1 MMMKKTSS
9 LLIGLFVACTWFP
22 VQQASAA
29 LFEDD
34 EARRHILDM
43 RAKMKEIA
51 QEKADKASLLAVAN
65 QNEAL
70 REEIARLRGQIEVL
84 TNQVATLESRQKDFY
99 LDLDTRLKK
108 LEPQQVT
115 VDGKEVTVEADEGQ
129 SFGRAE
135 ELFAAADYKG
145 AVSAYSDFLKRFPK
159 SHLLA
164 KAQYQLGNAYYML
177 GDYRNALKNQSAVV
191 RRYPK
196 NPVTP
201 DAMLN
206 MASCQIGLK
215 DIASAKKTLSEL
227 VRKYPRSEAA
237 KGAKERL
244 AQLG

>member
-1 MMMKKTSS
+1 MKRQSR
-9 LLIGLFVACTWFP
+9 LLIALLVACTWFP
-22 VQQASAA
+22 VHEAGAA

-43 RAKMKEIA
+43 RAKMKEVEE
-51 QEKADKASLLAVAN
+51 EKADKASLLEVAN

-84 TNQVATLESRQKDFY
+84 TNQVDTLESRQKDFY

-108 LEPQQVT
+108 LEPQQMV
-115 VDGKEVTVEADEGQ
+115 VNGKEVTVEADEGQ
-129 SFGRAE
+129 SFSRAE
-135 ELFAAADYKG
+135 ELFTSGSYKDAIAAYA
-145 AVSAYSDFLKRFPK
+145 DFLKRFPK
-159 SHLLA
+159 SHLIA
-164 KAQYQLGNAYYML
+164 KAQYQMGNAYYL
-177 GDYRNALKNQSAVV
+177 QKDYKNALKNQSAVV

-206 MASCQIGLK
+206 MASCQIGLS
-215 DIASAKKTLSEL
+215 DLASARKTLSEL
-227 VRKYPRSEAA
+227 IRKYSGTEAA
-237 KGAKERL
+237 KKAKERL